1 MELEQVVRTCFS
13 CREFTDA
20 PVTDAQLFA
29 LLDAARYA
37 PSGGN
42 RQGWRVVIVRDP
54 HTKAELR
61 ACAEPALR
69 VYLAQQAAGE
79 SPWNTVHRTTVDVEE
94 RWNADEPVHFLRF
107 LETAPVLVVVGVDL
121 GVVASFDKDHD
132 RVGVISGASIYPFA
146 WNILLAAR
154 NIGMGGAL
162 TTMCVGLEERAQA
175 AVGFDRHTALAAV
188 LPLGWPRTQLTKLSR
203 KPVEAFVAL
212 ERWGGP
218 PLAP

>member
-1 MELEQVVRTCFS
+1 MDVDEVIRTCFS
-13 CREFTDA
+13 CREFTDT
-20 PVTDAQLFA
+20 PVTDEQLFT
-29 LLDAARYA
+29 LLDLARFA

-54 HTKAELR
+54 RTKAELK

-79 SPWNTVHRTTVDVEE
+79 NPWNSVHPTAVDVDE
-94 RWNADEPVHFLRF
+94 RWNADERVRF
-107 LETAPVLVVVGVDL
+107 LNFLDAAPVLVVVGVDL

-132 RVGVISGASIYPFA
+132 RVGVISGASIYPFV

-154 NIGMGGAL
+154 NMGMGGAL

-175 AVGFDRHTALAAV
+175 AVGFDRDTAVAAV
-188 LPLGWPRTQLTKLSR
+188 LPIGWPRAQLTKLTR
-203 KPVEAFVAL
+203 QPVEAFVAL
-212 ERWGGP
+212 ERWGGA
-218 PLAP
+218 PLRR